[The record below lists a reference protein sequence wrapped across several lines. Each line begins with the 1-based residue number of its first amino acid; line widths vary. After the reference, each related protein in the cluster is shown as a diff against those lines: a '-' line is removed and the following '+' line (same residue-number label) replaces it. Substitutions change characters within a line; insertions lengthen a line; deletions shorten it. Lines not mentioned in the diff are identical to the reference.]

1 MPLERGRSGP
11 ATGPLHRDSIEAA
24 PSGAAST
31 FPAFGVIAAPQ
42 MTRLADPE
50 IPPGGAEQAPTLA
63 AIQPSLLHVSPHRS
77 IIEGMDDADSVTRP
91 DHERLF
97 ATATEQAGYFTTAQ
111 ARDSGFSS
119 PLITHH
125 AQSGRFVRVARG
137 LYRLRDYPSSPRE
150 ELLAAW
156 LRLAPSA
163 VVSHESALELLGL
176 SDIIPNLIH
185 LSVPRSR
192 RKLSRRAGVALHTTT
207 RPFGGSDTLFR
218 DGMRLTGPART
229 IVDVAEAGVA
239 PEQVVRA
246 TAQAIDRGLT
256 TPRRLREA
264 ARGRGR
270 RVEQLV
276 EVALA
281 GTGR

>member
-1 MPLERGRSGP
+1 
-11 ATGPLHRDSIEAA
+11 
-24 PSGAAST
+24 
-31 FPAFGVIAAPQ
+31 
-42 MTRLADPE
+42 
-50 IPPGGAEQAPTLA
+50 
-63 AIQPSLLHVSPHRS
+63 
-77 IIEGMDDADSVTRP
+77 MDDTTAVTRP
-91 DHERLF
+91 DHKRLF
-97 ATATEQAGYFTTAQ
+97 AVATEQAGYFTTAQ

-125 AQSGRFVRVARG
+125 AQSGRFIRVARG

-185 LSVPRSR
+185 LTVPRSR
-192 RKLSRRAGVALHTTT
+192 RKLSRRAGVVLHTTT
-207 RPFGGSDTLFR
+207 RPFGDSDTLVR

-229 IVDVAEAGVA
+229 IVDVADTGGA

-246 TAQAIDRGLT
+246 AQQAIDRGLT
-256 TPRRLREA
+256 TPSRLREA
-264 ARGRGR
+264 AHGRGR
-270 RVEQLV
+270 RVDQLV
-276 EVALA
+276 EIALA
-281 GTGR
+281 GRGR